1 MLKKWSNTRK
11 KSCSKCWKIFHV
23 CCTIFWTLGVIEE
36 LKSKN
41 WTIYLSLL
49 SREQTWK
56 QLVKKQV
63 FSAYNLSG
71 EASLKI
77 DAFPCFTKCQIFKY
91 LYKQLICSSI
101 HPKELVKLL
110 PKHSMQPKKK
120 SCSHAFMLEMP
131 TCTSLKALKSLKL
144 VSIIFYQIFIFSPND
159 SPSKTMKY
167 VFYFI

>member
-1 MLKKWSNTRK
+1 MLKDFSRVLHYFLDTWRYRGTEIKELNN
-11 KSCSKCWKIFHV
+11 IFKFAFKR
-23 CCTIFWTLGVIEE
+23 T
-36 LKSKN
+36 
-41 WTIYLSLL
+41 
-49 SREQTWK
+49 TWK

-77 DAFPCFTKCQIFKY
+77 DAFPCFTKCKIFKY

-110 PKHSMQPKKK
+110 PKHSMPPKKK

-144 VSIIFYQIFIFSPND
+144 VSTIFYQIFIFSPND
-159 SPSKTMKY
+159 SPSKTMKN